1 MLPSLQIYCQEYLV
15 NIILLNSQIPFC
27 DLVGGMIINIH
38 QQSGRRPLLPG
49 VVAKGLAQGMTA
61 YMLAQAHGAGGPFDN
76 PEGLAAA

>member
-1 MLPSLQIYCQEYLV
+1 
-15 NIILLNSQIPFC
+15 
-27 DLVGGMIINIH
+27 MIINIH